1 MTTET
6 TTIKKPLSRRTLLAR
21 LGLAA
26 GVAYAAPVMLKLS
39 EARASGFSGFSGF
52 SGSGSGVR
60 RRRRVQTQ
68 GHHTNGRAKTLA
80 KTHVGARQGRRR
92 HVRRSFSS

>member
-1 MTTET
+1 MKTGT
-6 TTIKKPLSRRTLLAR
+6 TTNKKTLSRRTLLAR

-39 EARASGFSGFSGF
+39 EARASGVSSF
-52 SGSGSGVR
+52 SGSAVR

-68 GHHTNGRAKTLA
+68 AHHSHGQVKTRVR
-80 KTHVGARQGRRR
+80 KRRRRR
-92 HVRRSFSS
+92 HVRRSFSSS